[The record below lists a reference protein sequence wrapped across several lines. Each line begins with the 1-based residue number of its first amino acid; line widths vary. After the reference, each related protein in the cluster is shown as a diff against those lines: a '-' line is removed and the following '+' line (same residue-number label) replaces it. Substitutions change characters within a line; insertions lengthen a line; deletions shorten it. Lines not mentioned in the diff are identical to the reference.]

1 MKNRILSVLLALCMV
16 ICMAPVTALA
26 SDDDSVM
33 DMKVT
38 ELIQGDRTNALY
50 PYWVHTNGTKTT
62 FTEKDSIELED
73 ETKISPS
80 EGQWLIQDVDADSGD
95 IQFVPRYVE
104 PEVYMIPDGSDISNI
119 KKVTLKEAD
128 SDGMAEVS
136 QDDWNTEEL
145 SFFS

>member
-16 ICMAPVTALA
+16 ICMVPVTALA

-73 ETKISPS
+73 ETKIHHRR
-80 EGQWLIQDVDADSGD
+80 GSG
-95 IQFVPRYVE
+95 
-104 PEVYMIPDGSDISNI
+104 
-119 KKVTLKEAD
+119 
-128 SDGMAEVS
+128 
-136 QDDWNTEEL
+136 
-145 SFFS
+145 